1 MSTQTVQE
9 LQETIQ
15 PLRDVRECP
24 NLHALDAFFF
34 IEQDVNEQ
42 ERIQR
47 LSVVASQ
54 MELTA
59 AHIRRLL
66 ELPS

>member
-1 MSTQTVQE
+1 MSIQTVLE
-9 LQETIQ
+9 LQDTVQ
-15 PLRDVRECP
+15 VFRDVRECP
-24 NLHALDAFFF
+24 TVRDLDTFLFV
-34 IEQDVNEQ
+34 EQDVNMQ
-42 ERIQR
+42 ERAQR